1 MIIIMQCT
9 IMHLHWSLRS
19 HLRGI
24 KPTFPRRQ
32 STCKRILHATLNITC
47 RIIEAKKHNVHYL
60 FKLGVYHSYTWPR
73 HTHNQF
79 LLLWEIFFVTIQD
92 FFMTFQRNGF
102 FHDFPVFFFL
112 MTLGILY
119 KVNVHAG
126 IDSI

>member
-1 MIIIMQCT
+1 MIIIMQCN

-24 KPTFPRRQ
+24 KPTFSRRQ
-32 STCKRILHATLNITC
+32 SSCKRILHTTLNITC

-60 FKLGVYHSYTWPR
+60 FRLGGCHSYTWPL
-73 HTHNQF
+73 HTRNQF
-79 LLLWEIFFVTIQD
+79 LLLWEIFCHYSRL
-92 FFMTFQRNGF
+92 FMTFQRKGF
-102 FHDFPVFFFL
+102 SHDFPVFIFL

-119 KVNVHAG
+119 KAKVHAG